1 MPSLAETNAAQQRTR
16 GRFMAMA
23 AIIQTEQPDSL
34 VLLPP
39 GSAGETRAVGERWP
53 ARRVGERYTGGARAD
68 VLSRGCVLCR
78 RRGRVYAPAGGA
90 RCDLCA
96 RHPPA
101 AEWPRPPGTAA
112 VYARR
117 RI

>member
-1 MPSLAETNAAQQRTR
+1 MTICTRSVALTKLKRGRRGLNAFPGKAQQDPAMPSLAETHAAQRRMR

-53 ARRVGERYTGGARAD
+53 ARARVCGRAIH
-68 VLSRGCVLCR
+68 GR
-78 RRGRVYAPAGGA
+78 RAG
-90 RCDLCA
+90 
-96 RHPPA
+96 
-101 AEWPRPPGTAA
+101 
-112 VYARR
+112 
-117 RI
+117 